1 VEQLF
6 WISALVPG
14 FTLFQR
20 MFRDGFRTGFL
31 ATLAWSFVLTL
42 ALLTPVVIVADLANL
57 SMGQVGVT
65 YLALVLA
72 SVGYLVRLRCLD
84 KVKRSLRAVYWPAVL
99 LIVVAAAACGCFGG
113 DIQNDSLVHVAKVRY
128 QLDVGFRLQDPYS
141 PLPVMDSRYH
151 LSPYH
156 SLFAIGTWL
165 TRTEPQNFWFRSVWF
180 FWILSLGALESL
192 ALVLFR
198 RSWVRTMVMLGALGS
213 YVAAPHSNY
222 PALVAGRV
230 VLPLLLASIVRFLR
244 DRDARNLALLALGAM
259 VMGAVNLAVWLTAA
273 MCLISGLGIWWLA
286 GPGDERRRWPGAAAA
301 AALLAPLP
309 FLLISVLQ
317 PSHVVEQNGSY
328 GNWMLRTISLR
339 GVRLAILDPFSG
351 NYDWMFLALPALLVL
366 WSLRRGIRRGELV
379 LAMILSSAYLF
390 MFVPPVP
397 QLLMRA
403 VPVWVLQRAGHVGTA
418 LGVVGVFGV
427 VAGSMRSALRTPRA
441 RLAFVLLV
449 VTFTSVAARERVK
462 DYAGVSVRRNED
474 LRHVNE
480 LQKLLQPVTTTRPM
494 ILADSLVSL
503 IIPAVRTSTVM
514 SIPLA
519 HANPADGGLI
529 QRAEVVEEFFAA
541 ETSRERRRAIVSEYA
556 IQYAVLPRTPNRPQ
570 RAALD
575 DEADVISETANFQL
589 FRMRR

>member
-20 MFRDGFRTGFL
+20 MFRDGFRAGFL

-42 ALLTPVVIVADLANL
+42 ALLTPIVIVADLANL
-57 SMGQVGVT
+57 NGGQVGVT

-72 SVGYLVRLRCLD
+72 SVGYGVRLRCFD
-84 KVKRSLRAVYWPAVL
+84 KVKRSIRAVCWPAVL
-99 LIVVAAAACGCFGG
+99 LIVVAAAACGYFGG

-156 SLFAIGTWL
+156 AVFAIGTWL
-165 TRTEPQNFWFRSVWF
+165 TRTEPQNLWFRSVWF

-192 ALVLFR
+192 ALVLFH
-198 RSWVRTMVMLGALGS
+198 RSWVRTMVMLGALGL

-230 VLPLLLASIVRFLR
+230 VLPLLLANIVRFLR
-244 DRDARNLALLALGAM
+244 DRDRRDLALLVLGAM
-259 VMGAVNLAVWLTAA
+259 VMGAVNLAVWLTAV
-273 MCLISGLGIWWLA
+273 MCLISGLGIWWLF
-286 GPGDERRRWPGAAAA
+286 GPREERRRWPGAAAA
-301 AALLAPLP
+301 VALLAPLP
-309 FLLISVLQ
+309 FLVISMLQ
-317 PSHVVEQNGSY
+317 PNHVVEQNGGY
-328 GNWMLRTISLR
+328 GNWMLRTISFR
-339 GVRLAILDPFSG
+339 GVRLAILDPVSG
-351 NYDWMFLALPALLVL
+351 NYDWMFLAAPALLVL
-366 WSLRRGIRRGELV
+366 WSLQRRIRRAELV
-379 LAMILSSAYLF
+379 LAMILGSAYLF

-397 QLLMRA
+397 QLVMHA

-427 VAGSMRSALRTPRA
+427 IAGSMRSALRTRRA

-449 VTFTSVAARERVK
+449 ITFTSVVARERVK
-462 DYAGVSVRRNED
+462 DYAAVGARRNQD
-474 LRHVNE
+474 LRRVNE
-480 LQKLLQPVTTTRPM
+480 LQTLLRPVTTARPM
-494 ILADSLVSL
+494 ILADSLVGL

-529 QRAEVVEEFFAA
+529 ERAGVVEEFFAA
-541 ETSRERRRAIVSEYA
+541 ETSRQRRRAIISEYA
-556 IQYAVLPRTPNRPQ
+556 IQYAVLERTVNPVR
-570 RAALD
+570 RAAFD
-575 DEADVISETANFQL
+575 DEADMITESGNYQL
-589 FRMRR
+589 YRMRR